1 MTGSRILVID
11 DSTTL
16 RKLVEIAM
24 RGSGCAVEFAASG
37 LEGVSLARSTRPDV
51 ILLDY
56 LLPDL
61 RSADVCKRLGDD
73 TATSSV
79 PVVVM
84 SANDSRVLDDFRQF
98 KTVVDFVGKPFTATE
113 IRDRLE
119 SAIRG
124 SQKQAAQAA
133 PAPAVQVAPVS
144 PPMVQRPEASSA
156 DAGTGQLVLRGE
168 LSHIPLLEIF
178 RLLAAARA
186 SGVLVVEQ
194 FDTVRVWLK
203 RGDIVMCGRSL
214 IDWTGLAA
222 SLGERLTQ
230 NLRDRLMR
238 AQQSGKPVEITLAE
252 AGITSTSELP
262 QTLHAASAQRAA
274 DLLAA
279 PSGQFSWQ
287 SQATLPDFV
296 EAFGRHVSLTAITLD
311 HARRAAEPSSSIR
324 LDQIYDRTDGFSQ
337 KLAGAR
343 LTAEEQRLLGL
354 VNGRTTIHDLVTRAK
369 LPAARVVAVLARL
382 SAAELIC
389 SDQSSHVAARTL
401 AIRDNDRD
409 NFIAPLRARLGS
421 RSEPVEVVELPATEP
436 LATAA
441 RRVRPNVLVLSST
454 ALTADVLERE
464 LPIIVGEG
472 EMAVVCVLDIPD
484 AALTTKLRSM
494 GVHEVVSKPLHVN
507 ELERLLSPV

>member
-1 MTGSRILVID
+1 MMTGSRILVID

-37 LEGVSLARSTRPDV
+37 LEGVSRAKSSRPDV

-61 RSADVCKRLGDD
+61 RSADVCKRLRDD
-73 TATSSV
+73 TTTSSV

-84 SANDSRVLDDFRQF
+84 SANDRGVLEDFRQF
-98 KTVVDFVGKPFTATE
+98 TTVVDFVGKPFTATE

-124 SQKQAAQAA
+124 GQKPQAA
-133 PAPAVQVAPVS
+133 P
-144 PPMVQRPEASSA
+144 PPPEAPSLILRSDVA
-156 DAGTGQLVLRGE
+156 SPEAGAGQLVLQGD

-186 SGVLVVEQ
+186 SGVLTVEHS
-194 FDTVRVWLK
+194 DTVRVWLR
-203 RGDIVMCGRSL
+203 RGDIVLCSRSAL
-214 IDWTGLAA
+214 DWTAL
-222 SLGERLTQ
+222 STTLGERLTPA
-230 NLRDRLMR
+230 LRERVTQ
-238 AQQSGKPVEITLAE
+238 AQQIGKPVEIVLAE

-262 QTLHAASAQRAA
+262 QALQSLSAQRVGE
-274 DLLAA
+274 LLAS
-279 PSGQFSWQ
+279 PSGRFAWQ
-287 SQATLPDFV
+287 SLASLPDFV

-311 HARRAAEPSSSIR
+311 HGRRAAEPHSSIR
-324 LDQIYDRTDGFSQ
+324 LDQVYDRTDGFTQ

-354 VNGRTTIHDLVTRAK
+354 VNGRTTVNELISRVK
-369 LPAARVVAVLARL
+369 LPAARVAAVLARL
-382 SAAELIC
+382 SAAELIR
-389 SDQSSHVAARTL
+389 SDQSSHAFVRTI
-401 AIRDNDRD
+401 AIRDDDRD
-409 NFIAPLRARLGS
+409 NFIVPLRARLGS
-421 RSEPVEVVELPATEP
+421 RSEPVEVIELAADEP
-436 LATAA
+436 LGAAA
-441 RRVRPNVLVLSST
+441 RRARPNVLVFSSA
-454 ALTADVLERE
+454 ALTVDVLERE
-464 LPIIVGEG
+464 LPALIREG
-472 EMAVVCVLDIPD
+472 EIAVVCVLDIPD
-484 AALTTKLRSM
+484 AALTTKLRNV